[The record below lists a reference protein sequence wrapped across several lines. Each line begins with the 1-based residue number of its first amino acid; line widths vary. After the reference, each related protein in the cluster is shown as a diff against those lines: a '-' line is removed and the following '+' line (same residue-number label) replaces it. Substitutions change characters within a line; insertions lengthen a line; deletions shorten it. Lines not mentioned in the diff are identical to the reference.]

1 MKLNDEM
8 ILYWTSASTAI
19 KNDIL
24 YSTDNYLKWKHSW
37 ELSNRDLVKLTRDIQ
52 TFYSAFL
59 YNQSLDA
66 HPLIQHILQTTIDEI
81 NWEKEETS
89 IGYWLSEKAQG
100 NGLITS
106 SVKFVL
112 EYCFFL

>member
-1 MKLNDEM
+1 MKLDNNNEM
-8 ILYWTSASTAI
+8 ILYWTSASIAI

-37 ELSNRDLVKLTRDIQ
+37 ELSNRDLEKLIRNIQ

-81 NWEKEETS
+81 NWKQVGENIEKKFIEE
-89 IGYWLSEKAQG
+89 G
-100 NGLITS
+100 S
-106 SVKFVL
+106 S
-112 EYCFFL
+112 FL